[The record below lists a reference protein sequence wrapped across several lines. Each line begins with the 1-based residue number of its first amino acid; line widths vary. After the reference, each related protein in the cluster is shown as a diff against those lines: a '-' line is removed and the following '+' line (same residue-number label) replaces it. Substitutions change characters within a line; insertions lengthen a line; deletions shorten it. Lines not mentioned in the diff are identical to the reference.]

1 MNITDQKLKDILSKI
16 DFLNPSCSADINSKD
31 RYQYKRNIKLD
42 NENQAFFKDV
52 LKTTI
57 RYLLI
62 KKFVYNLDSFETS
75 PVVKHA
81 EHATS
86 KFTTGR
92 NGSYLVRKAAA
103 FLFEIKSCYLIV

>member
-1 MNITDQKLKDILSKI
+1 MQLNTEGYKIMEISKVDFTYKNKTLPIRKLD
-16 DFLNPSCSADINSKD
+16 
-31 RYQYKRNIKLD
+31 KRN
-42 NENQAFFKDV
+42 QVFFVDI

-75 PVVKHA
+75 PVSKHA

-92 NGSYLVRKAAA
+92 NCSYLVR
-103 FLFEIKSCYLIV
+103 